1 MYKLIIVDDEK
12 IIVDGIKEI
21 FPWNNIG
28 FEVVGGFTHAKDAL
42 EFLKNE
48 RVDVVLTDISMPDLN
63 GLELAK
69 RLSEYPDLLVVIF
82 SGYSDYNYMRVALQ
96 LDIVD
101 YILKPV
107 SYGELFDC
115 FAKIK
120 DILDQRNPVQ
130 KEKGTTYYG
139 KLLKIVDD
147 YLAANFQSA
156 KLAEAAE
163 AVGISANYL
172 SKIYKEK
179 RGIGFLD
186 KLHQIRMEKAAEL
199 LMNPEFKG
207 YEIAYYVGY
216 DSPKNFTRAFKAYYN
231 VTPREY
237 KNGIRGGEQR

>member
-12 IIVDGIKEI
+12 IIVDGIREI

-28 FEVVGGFTHAKDAL
+28 FEVVGGFTHARDAL

-48 RVDVVLTDISMPDLN
+48 KADVVLTDISMPDLD

-69 RLSEYPDLLVVIF
+69 QLKEYPDLLVVIF
-82 SGYSDYNYMRVALQ
+82 SSYSDYSYMREALQ

-107 SYGELFDC
+107 SYGELLDC
-115 FAKIK
+115 FEKVK
-120 DILDQRNPVQ
+120 DVLDRRNPIQ
-130 KEKGTTYYG
+130 EEKETSYYG
-139 KLLKIVDD
+139 KMLNIVDD
-147 YLAANFQSA
+147 YLSSNFQNA
-156 KLAEAAE
+156 KLVEAAE

-199 LMNPEFKG
+199 LMNPEYKG
-207 YEIAYYVGY
+207 YEVAYYVGY
-216 DSPKNFTRAFKAYYN
+216 DSPKNFTRAFKAYYR
-231 VTPREY
+231 VTPSEY
-237 KNGIRGGEQR
+237 KNGIRDGEQK